1 MRIPPGQD
9 ADAALKALA
18 DHLRNHVPWG
28 AEVSITPRGSGKPYK
43 LEGQGAAYDAM
54 RRAMKEAFDR
64 DPVFMGAGGTIPFVA
79 DFAKAFP
86 KATLLLTGAGDPFSN
101 AHSEDESV
109 DLKDRERFRVRR
121 NARAG
126 ATGNRRRCPTRRS
139 ARGPRPPR
147 AAPRREHCAAASQ
160 GGRASGRGAPAG
172 TGRRRSRCRE
182 RASGRGRRPWRC

>member
-1 MRIPPGQD
+1 MQTPAEPLLTVDNILQAAGRTFRGDKGGSLKVLESEVGKDGLVRLHVVFDAPAETQQVFGWHMARVQFIAVNGKLVQETDNGVGQYMSLLD
-9 ADAALKALA
+9 TA
-18 DHLRNHVPWG
+18 
-28 AEVSITPRGSGKPYK
+28 GKPYK

-109 DLKDRERFRVRR
+109 DLKDLERSTLAEALFFEYLA
-121 NARAG
+121 AR
-126 ATGNRRRCPTRRS
+126 
-139 ARGPRPPR
+139 
-147 AAPRREHCAAASQ
+147 
-160 GGRASGRGAPAG
+160 
-172 TGRRRSRCRE
+172 
-182 RASGRGRRPWRC
+182 